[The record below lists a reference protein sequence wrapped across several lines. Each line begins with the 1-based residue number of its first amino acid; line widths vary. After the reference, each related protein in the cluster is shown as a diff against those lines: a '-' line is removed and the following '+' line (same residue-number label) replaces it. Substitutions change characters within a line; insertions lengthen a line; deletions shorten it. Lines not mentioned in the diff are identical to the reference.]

1 MKRRP
6 SEQRAKEKHTRNN
19 GGTIPR
25 QSAGWSERWDEQGRS
40 GCIVRRKPVPINPH
54 CHSTVK
60 WPLMVA
66 QWEREGL
73 SVDLVRTRLDSDD
86 VVVAA
91 AAYQFIKRAEK

>member
-6 SEQRAKEKHTRNN
+6 SEMRAKEKHVRNN
-19 GGTIPR
+19 GGVMPS
-25 QSAGWSERWDEQGRS
+25 QGAGWSQRWDEQGRS
-40 GCIVRRKPVPINPH
+40 GCIKRRTPQPLNPH

-60 WPLMVA
+60 WPILVA
-66 QWEREGL
+66 QWERENL
-73 SVDLVRTRLDSDD
+73 DINLVRTRLESDD